1 MIRRL
6 IHLVLLLVFAAQPIA
21 EASASSIIDTAPAP
35 VSASEQLRQAAPA
48 AAQMVPSRA
57 AAGVG
62 ARLAAAPR
70 RSAGPLAVQASAT
83 PLTIRPATPATGPP
97 AQYTGT
103 RRTLLVGRPARPL
116 EFVAAGGYVPYN
128 NPGTAATGSTT
139 TRQDR
144 TRHRIGAAGFTS
156 MQVAVGNYYVTTSN
170 VETNLGA
177 VTDLQESI
185 TLNGVTKRLTF
196 SGATS
201 TTMVAGQAI
210 VLSDPVTPAD
220 FGLTAD
226 KTPGQ
231 MMYVVVRRTV
241 ANGSLYVTGA
251 HLGSNTDPA
260 GEPAGSIN
268 AILSDDTN
276 NQVMSGAAL
285 VTTGATAVPVMPP
298 LAFVGRSLWA
308 NKSLLIIGDSIFQGL
323 VDTGTVGMADGSNG
337 GGYLLRAAYSQQVP
351 FANIARFGSQAQHF
365 TSTNWAKRS
374 VLFPYARIAIND
386 YGTNDIAAGSRT
398 SAQIIA
404 DNQRIQDAIKPLM
417 LPGAR
422 WEHQLMLPRST
433 STDAFKTA
441 ANQTIT
447 TGFTVGGT
455 RDLVVSG
462 MLASVGTHGLDATF
476 DLNQYFEDQA
486 NLGKWVTDGVTNFLS
501 SGDGTHFSSNTGSS
515 ARAAGYTATRMATW
529 GAM

>member
-6 IHLVLLLVFAAQPIA
+6 IHLVLLLLFAAQPIA
-21 EASASSIIDTAPAP
+21 EASASSMSNVAPTAA
-35 VSASEQLRQAAPA
+35 AAFEQLQAAPA
-48 AAQMVPSRA
+48 AHQQRTGIANGGAPAPIA
-57 AAGVG
+57 A
-62 ARLAAAPR
+62 LH
-70 RSAGPLAVQASAT
+70 RSAVPLTMQDSAT
-83 PLTIRPATPATGPP
+83 PLTIRPAAPATGPP
-97 AQYTGT
+97 SQYAGT
-103 RRTLLVGRPARPL
+103 RRTLLTSRAARPL
-116 EFVAAGGYVPYN
+116 EYVAAGGYVPYN

-201 TTMVAGQAI
+201 TTMTAGQAI

-251 HLGSNTDPA
+251 HLGSNVDPA

-285 VTTGATAVPVMPP
+285 VTTGATAVPVQPP
-298 LAFVGRSLWA
+298 LAFIGRSLWA

-323 VDTGTVGMADGSNG
+323 VDAGTVGMADGSNG

-365 TSTNWAKRS
+365 TSSNWAKRS
-374 VLFPYARIAIND
+374 ALFPYARIAIND

-433 STDAFKTA
+433 STDAFKTPG
-441 ANQTIT
+441 NQTIT

-501 SGDGTHFSSNTGSS
+501 TGDGTHFSSNTGSS